1 MVTESFQI
9 GRKLSAFNNSQCY
22 DYEQLYGLRII
33 KIPLKIYT
41 YIITPTDMYY
51 QFYAYLTEILD
62 NN

>member
-41 YIITPTDMYY
+41 GMYY
-51 QFYAYLTEILD
+51 TDRYVLSFLCYLTEISD